1 MPNVCSR
8 NVSLRIV
15 TIVSGISVINNC
27 SLFLYLQEYS
37 LKQLQA
43 LVQSGVGTRINK
55 KSRQKL
61 FAIIEERDRLR

>member
-15 TIVSGISVINNC
+15 TIVSGISVINDC
-27 SLFLYLQEYS
+27 SLFYLQEYS

>member
-1 MPNVCSR
+1 MYYLITPAC
-8 NVSLRIV
+8 
-15 TIVSGISVINNC
+15 ISVINDC
-27 SLFLYLQEYS
+27 PLFYVVCLQEYS